1 MRTPC
6 RQDDDA
12 VVGGPLKEAVQV
24 LAVRLER
31 PAAVAGKE
39 RDRGKLRLIDLE
51 LDPGRPQR
59 RGRRLNGGGH
69 G

>member
-1 MRTPC
+1 VRTPC

-12 VVGGPLKEAVQV
+12 VVGGPLKEAAQV

-39 RDRGKLRLIDLE
+39 RDRGKLRSSTSNST
-51 LDPGRPQR
+51 PGARSVVAAD
-59 RGRRLNGGGH
+59 
-69 G
+69 